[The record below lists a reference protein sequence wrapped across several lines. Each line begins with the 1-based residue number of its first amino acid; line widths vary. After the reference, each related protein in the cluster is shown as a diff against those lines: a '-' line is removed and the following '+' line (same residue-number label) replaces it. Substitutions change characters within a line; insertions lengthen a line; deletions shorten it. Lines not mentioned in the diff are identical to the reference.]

1 MREHVVLFLRSL
13 EILLTL
19 EMEPVRRFELH
30 KMHKVWTER
39 LKALR

>member
-1 MREHVVLFLRSL
+1 MREHIVLFLRSL

-19 EMEPVRRFELH
+19 EMEPVRRFELY

-39 LKALR
+39 LKAYK